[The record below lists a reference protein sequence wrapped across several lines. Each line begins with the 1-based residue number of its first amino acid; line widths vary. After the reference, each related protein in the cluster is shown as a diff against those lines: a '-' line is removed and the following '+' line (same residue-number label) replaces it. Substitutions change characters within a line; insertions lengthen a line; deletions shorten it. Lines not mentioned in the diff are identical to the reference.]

1 MTEYNIAGGTLATGT
16 NERDPRLERLL
27 SLTDGVYAIAL
38 TLLAFKLLNLPQG
51 AEHLQGAALLEILLE
66 SWPRVF
72 AFLTSFTAIAIFWQG
87 DHQIFQHVTRFDGRL
102 LWLVFLQL
110 LCIIFLPFPTA
121 VVSEHIGDL
130 VAQEFYLGSLLL
142 ATLARV
148 ALWWYPSWGNRLVPP
163 DLGPRLVRRFYLT
176 ILLAPVAFILLMILV
191 ALGVGQ
197 LINPLLLIYLMMLAY
212 IAVAVFEWWQPR
224 EATSDAAVGEAR
236 PERPPTEERPED
248 DLTNG

>member
-1 MTEYNIAGGTLATGT
+1 MTEYNIAGTLAMRA

-51 AEHLQGAALLEILLE
+51 AEHLHREALLEILLE
-66 SWPRVF
+66 SWPRVL

-87 DHQIFQHVTRFDGRL
+87 DHQIFQRITRFDGRL

-110 LCIIFLPFPTA
+110 LCIAFLPFPTA

-142 ATLARV
+142 ASLARV

-163 DLGPRLVRRFYLT
+163 DLSPRLIRRFYLT
-176 ILLAPVAFILLMILV
+176 ILLAPAALILLMILV
-191 ALGVGQ
+191 ALGVER
-197 LINPLLLIYLMMLAY
+197 LINPLLLIYLMVLGY
-212 IAVAVFEWWQPR
+212 IAVAVFEWWEPR
-224 EATSDAAVGEAR
+224 ETAPDAVGEAG
-236 PERPPTEERPED
+236 PERPSSEERPED